1 MAKKKKFK
9 MKCECGKEI
18 VGFSEKHVK
27 INLYIHKQ
35 HSIRHKEIM
44 KILKEKGLIKK

>member
-1 MAKKKKFK
+1 MAKKKRFK

-27 INLYIHKQ
+27 INLYIHKK
-35 HSIRHKEIM
+35 HSIRHKEII
-44 KILKEKGLIKK
+44 KILKEKEL

>member
-1 MAKKKKFK
+1 MAKKKRFVI
-9 MKCECGKEI
+9 KCECGKEI
-18 VGFSEKHVK
+18 VGFSEKHAK

-44 KILKEKGLIKK
+44 KILKEKGLIER